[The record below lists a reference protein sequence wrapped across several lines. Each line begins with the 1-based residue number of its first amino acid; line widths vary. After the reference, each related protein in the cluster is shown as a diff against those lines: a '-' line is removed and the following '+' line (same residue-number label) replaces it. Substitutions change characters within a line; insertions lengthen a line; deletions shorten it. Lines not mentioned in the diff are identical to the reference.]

1 MRVLAK
7 VGGTLLD
14 SSESRKNIS
23 SQLAALAK
31 QHELVVVHGG
41 GKQLTRYLDERGI
54 TSQFVRGL
62 RVSDDKVI
70 DAATKV
76 IAGTVNKQFA
86 AALLAAG
93 ASAIGL
99 SGVDGGLTRVIQTS
113 AELQFVGSPVESN
126 GALLRL
132 LAEAGYLP
140 VVACLGADRSGEI
153 YNVNADQMAVSCAV
167 AFQAQKLVFLTDVP
181 GVKDSRGEVLL
192 ELQPADIAELILSG
206 VAHSGMHAKLDAT
219 LLALRGGVREAVI
232 VSGHEPGVCAKVLRG
247 DGLGSAVGTRVSLD
261 RSPGGTR

>member
-1 MRVLAK
+1 MRILAK

-14 SSESRKNIS
+14 AVESRKNIS
-23 SQLAALAK
+23 VQLAALAA

-54 TSQFVRGL
+54 TSKFVRGL

-86 AALLAAG
+86 AALLAEG

-99 SGVDGGLTRVIQTS
+99 SGVDGALTRVIQTS

-140 VVACLGADRSGEI
+140 VVACLGADRNGAI

-167 AFQAQKLVFLTDVP
+167 AFNAQKLVFLTDVP
-181 GVKDSRGEVLL
+181 GVKDSQGEVMP
-192 ELQPADIAELILSG
+192 ELQPADVAELILSG
-206 VAHSGMHAKLDAT
+206 VAHGGMHAKLDAT
-219 LLALRGGVREAVI
+219 LMALRGGIREVAI
-232 VSGHEPGVCAKVLRG
+232 VSGHEPGVCARVLQG
-247 DGLGSAVGTRVSLD
+247 EGLGGAIGTRVSLD
-261 RSPGGTR
+261 RSHGATL